1 MTKPNDIVELPVRPT
16 AARTVR
22 HTSPANDPFVPV
34 MRSVIGV
41 VSESAGLVRHVAAL
55 GIVLMFD
62 TATAPKRR
70 PVARSAPAPDTTN
83 IIRFPAAR
91 ITKPRK

>member
-22 HTSPANDPFVPV
+22 PTGSTNDPLVPV
-34 MRSVIGV
+34 MRSVIGL

-55 GIVLMFD
+55 GIVLVFD
-62 TATAPKRR
+62 AGAAPKRR
-70 PVARSAPAPDTTN
+70 PAARPAPAPDATN
-83 IIRFPAAR
+83 LIRFPTAK
-91 ITKPRK
+91 TPPPRK